1 MRLEYT
7 YQLLPYCLQ
16 KMDDDIGGWIPLN
29 RAYKTFNH
37 DTNHGWAEYEKVPA
51 NARIK
56 RLTLPQMKFLSH
68 DQDIKKYTK
77 IIYLYSDNC
86 HPRISNKA
94 WQQYSEKLQRL
105 GKYSTISC

>member
-16 KMDDDIGGWIPLN
+16 KMDDDIGGLIPLN
-29 RAYKTFNH
+29 RAYKPFNH
-37 DTNHGWAEYEKVPA
+37 DINHGWAEYEKVPA

-56 RLTLPQMKFLSH
+56 RLTLPQMQSLSH
-68 DQDIKKYTK
+68 KQDIDKETK

-86 HPRISNKA
+86 YPLLSKQS

-105 GKYSTISC
+105 GKYATLRN

>member
-16 KMDDDIGGWIPLN
+16 KMEDDIGGWIPLN
-29 RAYKTFNH
+29 RDYKPFNH
-37 DTNHGWAEYEKVPA
+37 ATKDGWAEYEKVPA

-68 DQDIKKYTK
+68 DQDIDKDTK
-77 IIYLYSDNC
+77 IIHLYANYC
-86 HPRISNKA
+86 HPRISNKT
-94 WQQYSEKLQRL
+94 WKQYSEKLQRL
-105 GKYSTISC
+105 GKYATISR